1 DVYEAYMCAEDEPNS
16 NRLDEIHFQLTNWV
30 KITPARETAFFVE
43 DYEQLPENSV
53 VLGRGV
59 PWFKRDILWYGAFG
73 ESRSSK
79 EMAGEPREAIRKGTK
94 HVEHLRPSRS
104 YRLHCLS
111 AHGNPRRGKAEE
123 LGRLRLSFRLVRFN
137 CHSRR

>member
-1 DVYEAYMCAEDEPNS
+1 MKYENLQRAHTLVDSFDQADRALLKPFLPALPKQKTLDEIIEDVYEAYMCEEDEANS
-16 NRLDEIHFQLTNWV
+16 DRLEEIHYQLKNWV

-73 ESRSSK
+73 ESRSSR
-79 EMAGEPREAIRKGTK
+79 EMVGEPREVIRKGTK
-94 HVEHLRPSRS
+94 NV
-104 YRLHCLS
+104 
-111 AHGNPRRGKAEE
+111 
-123 LGRLRLSFRLVRFN
+123 
-137 CHSRR
+137 